1 MLTSSPA
8 AAAVAGAA
16 SRSDALARMPQVETI
31 IVGVIGRPHGVRG
44 EVAVELRTDEP
55 ERRFA
60 PGQVLAEEEG
70 SRIFTVRSVRDHSGR
85 FLVMFAEVV
94 DRAAAEA
101 VRGARLIATV
111 EPDERPADA
120 GEFYDRHLLGLTATT
135 PDGVE
140 VGTVGSVLH
149 LPAQDVLEIQTATGI
164 RLVPFV
170 AALVPEVDL
179 DQRRLTVVDVA
190 GLLDDRDDADED

>member
-1 MLTSSPA
+1 LNTEA
-8 AAAVAGAA
+8 
-16 SRSDALARMPQVETI
+16 I

-60 PGQVLAEEEG
+60 PRQVLGEEEG
-70 SRIFTVRSVRDHSGR
+70 SRLFTVRSVRDHSGR
-85 FLVMFAEVV
+85 FLVVFAELV

-101 VRGARLIATV
+101 VRGVRLVATV
-111 EPDERPADA
+111 EPDERPAEP
-120 GEFYDRHLLGLTATT
+120 GEFYDRHLIGLTATT

-149 LPAQDVLEIQTATGI
+149 LPAQDVLEIQTATGT

-170 AALVPEVDL
+170 AALVPEVEL
-179 DQRRLTVVDVA
+179 DEGRLTVLDVA
-190 GLLDDRDDADED
+190 GLLDDHDDADED

>member
-1 MLTSSPA
+1 MNTEA
-8 AAAVAGAA
+8 
-16 SRSDALARMPQVETI
+16 I

-60 PGQVLAEEEG
+60 PGQVLGEEEG
-70 SRIFTVRSVRDHSGR
+70 SRIFTVRSVHDHSGR
-85 FLVMFAEVV
+85 FLVVFAELV

-101 VRGARLIATV
+101 VRGVRLVATV
-111 EPDERPADA
+111 EPDERPAEP
-120 GEFYDRHLLGLTATT
+120 GEFYDRHLIGLTATT

-140 VGTVGSVLH
+140 LGTVGSVLH
-149 LPAQDVLEIQTATGI
+149 LPAQDVLEIQTATGT

-179 DQRRLTVVDVA
+179 DEGRLTVRDVA
-190 GLLDDRDDADED
+190 GLLDDHDDADED